1 MRTWDY
7 VLLSLVPAH
16 RSSHV
21 AGTHCRQSRPR
32 TRPRANPA
40 ADVYASRCR
49 YCDTPPAD
57 AWYPPAEDRGFAG
70 IGTLEGIMSLEFPK
84 IGTSEGCAQGRGLE
98 KRITPHG
105 RNEVEESTCGRVFP
119 KFDVVQEISTRTREI
134 GPPFQC
140 EASRWNARFFSIHDF

>member
-40 ADVYASRCR
+40 AMYMPRGAGMVIPRRRTPGIHRQRIADLRELAPWKASCLSNFQRSEHPRDVRK
-49 YCDTPPAD
+49 
-57 AWYPPAEDRGFAG
+57 G
-70 IGTLEGIMSLEFPK
+70 EG
-84 IGTSEGCAQGRGLE
+84 
-98 KRITPHG
+98 
-105 RNEVEESTCGRVFP
+105 
-119 KFDVVQEISTRTREI
+119 
-134 GPPFQC
+134 
-140 EASRWNARFFSIHDF
+140 